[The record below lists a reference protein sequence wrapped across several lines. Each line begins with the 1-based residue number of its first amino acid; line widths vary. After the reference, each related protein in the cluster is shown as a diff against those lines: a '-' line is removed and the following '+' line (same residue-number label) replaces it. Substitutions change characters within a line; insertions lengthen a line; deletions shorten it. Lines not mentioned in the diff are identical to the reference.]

1 MFTSRCGIL
10 HVSAVPRQKFGT
22 PKLVKFSQT
31 DILQNESCHPLS
43 CILLFLLIWGQKF
56 VHCFFAKH
64 EKFSSIF
71 HISKRLENNWAKAT
85 SSSGLLICRSSFLAI
100 TVDVILPY
108 IANVIGELGI
118 WANGNQT
125 EYLKGYWVVL
135 CSEVVAPVFKY
146 VGRIF
151 GLRLGH
157 QFYVNFLFIV
167 VSSLIGIP
175 DSLSCMLDSRD
186 QVSGFYRK
194 KFLEFCG
201 ISVLVTCLIVPVS
214 KILAT
219 VILTVKIVCLIVL
232 HIVGVES
239 LERNAGRNVCG
250 GEI

>member
-22 PKLVKFSQT
+22 AKLVKFSQT

-71 HISKRLENNWAKAT
+71 PISKRLENNWAKAT

-108 IANVIGELGI
+108 IAKVIGELGI

-157 QFYVNFLFIV
+157 QFTLTSY
-167 VSSLIGIP
+167 SLWFPVLLGFRIP
-175 DSLSCMLDSRD
+175 WAAC
-186 QVSGFYRK
+186 
-194 KFLEFCG
+194 
-201 ISVLVTCLIVPVS
+201 
-214 KILAT
+214 
-219 VILTVKIVCLIVL
+219 
-232 HIVGVES
+232 
-239 LERNAGRNVCG
+239 
-250 GEI
+250 

>member
-1 MFTSRCGIL
+1 M
-10 HVSAVPRQKFGT
+10 
-22 PKLVKFSQT
+22 
-31 DILQNESCHPLS
+31 
-43 CILLFLLIWGQKF
+43 
-56 VHCFFAKH
+56 
-64 EKFSSIF
+64 
-71 HISKRLENNWAKAT
+71 
-85 SSSGLLICRSSFLAI
+85 
-100 TVDVILPY
+100 
-108 IANVIGELGI
+108 
-118 WANGNQT
+118 
-125 EYLKGYWVVL
+125 
-135 CSEVVAPVFKY
+135 
-146 VGRIF
+146 
-151 GLRLGH
+151 
-157 QFYVNFLFIV
+157 

-175 DSLSCMLDSRD
+175 ASLSCMLDSRD